1 MKRNFWKPLQIAW
14 LVLAVSTAHISI
26 LALNSND
33 SYCAGAFCERDN
45 DCMAPC
51 ACSPSN
57 NMCYDLPQ
65 SER

>member
-1 MKRNFWKPLQIAW
+1 MKKNIWKPLQIAW

-26 LALNSND
+26 LALNSD
-33 SYCAGAFCERDN
+33 VGYCGGAFCEKDN

-57 NMCYDLPQ
+57 NMCYDV
-65 SER
+65 ER